1 MIRSNTLLF
10 ALLYGILI
18 MACSVTATAQAQA
31 RAVDCQVSTFNNNV
45 AAAGQEVGLKNGAP
59 LIYDKFFF
67 SKIALGM
74 NKAAP
79 YDAGYGMAVSSVA
92 MEENSINVTLTCD
105 YSTYLCLSLLDYD
118 IAEDY
123 KFELTMGWIE
133 VFDAMGIDDNGDSI
147 ETKMESLGLE
157 FNYSLYVSGYQ
168 DAVASFKITG
178 DYIMAI
184 YEYANGIFSV

>member
-1 MIRSNTLLF
+1 MVRSNTFLIMLLS
-10 ALLYGILI
+10 AILL
-18 MACSVTATAQAQA
+18 MACSVTTAAQTQ
-31 RAVDCQVSTFNNNV
+31 AVDCLTDCGANV
-45 AAAGQEVGLKNGAP
+45 QEVGYKNGAP
-59 LIYDKFFF
+59 LIYDKVFF

-79 YDAGYGMAVSSVA
+79 YDAGYGMEVSSVV
-92 MEENSINVTLTCD
+92 MEENTINVTLVCD
-105 YSTYLCLSLLDYD
+105 YSTYLCLSLFDYD
-118 IAEDY
+118 IAVDY
-123 KFELTMGWIE
+123 KYELALGWIE

-178 DYIMAI
+178 DYMMEV
-184 YEYANGIFSV
+184 YQYNNGIFSV